1 MDAMTLPNDD
11 TLAPGLGRVSADVRI
26 ALLEGPELIG
36 KAWVMTLGVVR
47 LVRSGRWGCAK
58 PFPWRMLISC

>member
-11 TLAPGLGRVSADVRI
+11 TLAPGLGRVSAEVRM

-36 KAWVMTLGVVR
+36 KVWVMTLGVG
-47 LVRSGRWGCAK
+47 LPVRSGR
-58 PFPWRMLISC
+58 